1 MTEKHSIKCS
11 VVLLLITVF
20 SLNICPAK
28 ASEKIKK
35 TSKSKTKNSSGE
47 PKFIFKEDPITDY
60 SFADEA
66 LPVED
71 AAVAHKMERSLKK
84 HSFHHIQSYV
94 LQNKAA
100 KLFPVIEPILKAHHI
115 PDDFK
120 YMALVESGFGDGTS
134 SKGARGLWQF
144 LPGSA
149 RTYGLKVGPG
159 IDERMNIRKSTVAA
173 CKYLKELHAEFKS
186 WTLAAAAYNN
196 GEIKLAKSIHQ
207 QKEHDYF
214 KMHLNRETGV
224 YVYNLVA
231 MKAIISQP
239 RKYGY
244 KHYYASYYASI
255 NPSELLVAIN

>member
-20 SLNICPAK
+20 SLNICHAK
-28 ASEKIKK
+28 AGEKIKK
-35 TSKSKTKNSSGE
+35 TSKSKTKNSSGK
-47 PKFIFKEDPITDY
+47 PKFIYNEDLITDY

-71 AAVAHKMERSLKK
+71 VAVARKMERSLKK
-84 HSFHHIQSYV
+84 HNFHHVQSYV
-94 LQNKAA
+94 LQKKAA
-100 KLFPVIEPILKAHHI
+100 KLFPVIEPILKAHHV

-134 SKGARGLWQF
+134 PKGARGLWQF

-149 RTYGLKVGPG
+149 RTYGLKVGHG
-159 IDERMNIRKSTVAA
+159 VDERMDIKKSTVAA
-173 CKYLKELHAEFKS
+173 CKYLKELHAEFRS

-196 GEIKLAKSIHQ
+196 GEIKLARSMRQ
-207 QKEHDYF
+207 QKERDYF
-214 KMHLNRETGV
+214 KMHLNHETGI

-244 KHYYASYYASI
+244 KHYYASYYASM
-255 NPSELLVAIN
+255 NPSELLVAYN